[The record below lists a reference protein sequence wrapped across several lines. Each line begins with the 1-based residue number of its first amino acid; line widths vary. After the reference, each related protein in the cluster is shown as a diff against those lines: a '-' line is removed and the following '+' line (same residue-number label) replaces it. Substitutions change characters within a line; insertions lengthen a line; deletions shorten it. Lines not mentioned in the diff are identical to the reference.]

1 MAELGYARVSSQR
14 RRLLAELAR
23 ARELALARGQSSAG
37 VQAEYYRGKAAGLY
51 EDRLSL
57 TASISDTELL
67 KAIEELL
74 GTETAEV
81 ISAALGLRVGLVLG
95 WLGKGDSCS
104 SRVWCG

>member
-1 MAELGYARVSSQR
+1 MAELAYARVNSQR

-23 ARELALARGQSSAG
+23 ARELALARGQISAG

-81 ISAALGLRVGLVLG
+81 ISAAL
-95 WLGKGDSCS
+95 S
-104 SRVWCG
+104 